1 MERSLAAA
9 RASVAALSVWV
20 VLGVSAALAEPEGFS
35 AKDEKP
41 FAEAFIV
48 LQLSDQDPLK
58 QDAVLDVANNLIK
71 HYGSPDVVDIEIIA
85 FGPGMRLL
93 LEGNTREA
101 RIASLVE
108 SGVRFIGCMN
118 TVDTMERKT
127 GKRPALNEHTIPV
140 QTGVAHVVERARQG
154 YVLVRP

>member
-1 MERSLAAA
+1 MKRNLAAVWA
-9 RASVAALSVWV
+9 GVVALAVGA
-20 VLGVSAALAEPEGFS
+20 VLGAGPAIAEPEGFS

>member
-9 RASVAALSVWV
+9 RASVATLSVWV
-20 VLGVSAALAEPEGFS
+20 ILGVSAALAEPEGFS

>member
-1 MERSLAAA
+1 MDRSVAAA
-9 RASVAALSVWV
+9 RAGIAALSLWLA
-20 VLGVSAALAEPEGFS
+20 LGSGAAFAGPEGFP
-35 AKDEKP
+35 AKEDKP

-48 LQLSDQDPLK
+48 IQLSDQDPLK

-93 LEGNTREA
+93 IEGNTREA

>member
-1 MERSLAAA
+1 MQLIRRAVAVLVLALGI
-9 RASVAALSVWV
+9 SALA
-20 VLGVSAALAEPEGFS
+20 GQGALAEEEGWS
-35 AKDEKP
+35 VKDDKP

-71 HYGSPDVVDIEIIA
+71 HYGSPDVVDIEIVA

-93 LEGNTREA
+93 IEGNTRSE
-101 RIASLVE
+101 RISSLTE
-108 SGVRFIGCMN
+108 SGVRFVGCMN

-140 QTGVAHVVERARQG
+140 QTGVAHLIERARQG

>member
-1 MERSLAAA
+1 LSLWLAL
-9 RASVAALSVWV
+9 ASGTAV
-20 VLGVSAALAEPEGFS
+20 AEPEGFP

-93 LEGNTREA
+93 IEGNTREA

>member
-1 MERSLAAA
+1 MNRSVAAA
-9 RASVAALSVWV
+9 RAGVAALSFWV
-20 VLGVSAALAEPEGFS
+20 ALGGGIAVAEPEGFP
-35 AKDEKP
+35 AKDDKP

-93 LEGNTREA
+93 IEGNTREA